1 VSQPDGRTSDSR
13 RLRELL
19 AEVDVPLGTLRRDPS
34 GDTWL
39 PTQVREASSIDDGI
53 RDDVARFV
61 EGERHLRLDADVGTD
76 PLFTARVLQSLPA
89 RPEGTGL
96 SPRQRLAILA
106 GSYAAAALV
115 GWVVVGALA
124 SETFVTWADAAQGWI
139 ESADAAP
146 GTAIA
151 LATAALAVVFF
162 ALRPDLSS
170 RSSSRPD
177 TPAA

>member
-1 VSQPDGRTSDSR
+1 MTTDAR

-39 PTQVREASSIDDGI
+39 PPSVREASSTDERV

-61 EGERHLRLDADVGTD
+61 ESERQLRLDADVGAD

-115 GWVVVGALA
+115 GWVVFDALA
-124 SETFVTWADAAQGWI
+124 STTFASWADAAHGWI
-139 ESADAAP
+139 ESADAEP
-146 GTAIA
+146 GAM
-151 LATAALAVVFF
+151 LAVALAVLVVALF
-162 ALRPDLSS
+162 ARRADLFTRS
-170 RSSSRPD
+170 RSQPD

>member
-1 VSQPDGRTSDSR
+1 MSTDAR

-19 AEVDVPLGTLRRDPS
+19 AVLDVPLGTLRRDPS

-39 PTQVREASSIDDGI
+39 PPSVREASSTDDSV

-61 EGERHLRLDADVGTD
+61 ESERQLRLDADVGAD

-89 RPEGTGL
+89 RPAGTGL

-115 GWVVVGALA
+115 GWVVFDALA
-124 SETFVTWADAAQGWI
+124 STTFASWADAAHGWI
-139 ESADAAP
+139 DSADAAP
-146 GTAIA
+146 GAVLA
-151 LATAALAVVFF
+151 MATAVLVVALF
-162 ALRPDLSS
+162 ARRTDLSTRS
-170 RSSSRPD
+170 RSQPD

>member
-1 VSQPDGRTSDSR
+1 VSSDAR

-39 PTQVREASSIDDGI
+39 PTPVREASSVDDGV

-61 EGERHLRLDADVGTD
+61 ESERFLRLDADVGAD

-106 GSYAAAALV
+106 GSYFAAALV
-115 GWVVVGALA
+115 GWVVFDALV
-124 SETFVTWADAAQGWI
+124 SETFAGWAEAAHGWI

-146 GTAIA
+146 GAVLA
-151 LATAALAVVFF
+151 MATAVLAVAVF
-162 ALRPDLSS
+162 ARRIDLTARS
-170 RSSSRPD
+170 RSQPD

>member
-1 VSQPDGRTSDSR
+1 MSSDAR

-39 PTQVREASSIDDGI
+39 PDDVREASSTDDGV
-53 RDDVARFV
+53 RNDVARFV
-61 EGERHLRLDADVGTD
+61 ESERLLRLDADVGAD

-106 GSYAAAALV
+106 GSYSAAALV

-124 SETFVTWADAAQGWI
+124 SETFASWAVAAQGWI
-139 ESADAAP
+139 EGADAAP

-151 LATAALAVVFF
+151 LATVALAVVFF